1 MNIESY
7 KLIPF
12 SIPFYRPFKTG
23 KETLYSRKGIW
34 VNIQYKNYYGWGEAA
49 PLASFSKDSIEDA
62 HTSLKTFFKKISNS
76 NLEVEEI
83 LSLAEEVT
91 NNSPSALFAIETAF
105 FDLFSHMKNKPLA
118 FYLNSKALDKIK
130 VNGLSAIHS
139 PDDNY
144 KIIKVK
150 IISSNLFVNL
160 ESIENLSN
168 LFGNDVCFR
177 LDINGGFDLPQAI
190 RFCKEMENYN
200 IDYIEQ
206 PIEKHALEDLA
217 ELRNHTKIP
226 IALDESLI
234 DIIDAEKIIESQSA
248 DVFIIKPM
256 MSGGFKQSQ
265 KIMEL
270 AKQES
275 IRTIITS
282 SLETHIGL
290 MACMHLVSA
299 NELNEYCGLSTG
311 YLLNQQKVSYKI
323 KNSSIEIPKL
333 PGLGLVGQK

>member
-1 MNIESY
+1 VNVESY

-12 SIPFYRPFKTG
+12 SIPFVKPFKTG
-23 KETLYSRKGIW
+23 KETLYYRKGIW
-34 VNIQYKNYYGWGEAA
+34 VNIQYKNYYGWGEAS

-62 HTSLKTFFKKISNS
+62 DNSLKRFFKKISNS
-76 NLEVEEI
+76 NLEIEEI
-83 LSLAEEVT
+83 LSLARGVT
-91 NNSPSALFAIETAF
+91 KKSPSALFAIETAF
-105 FDLFSHMKNKPLA
+105 FDLFAQMKNKPLA
-118 FYLNSKALDKIK
+118 FYLNSKAIDQIK
-130 VNGLSAIHS
+130 VNGLSTIHS

-144 KIIKVK
+144 KVIKLKV
-150 IISSNLFVNL
+150 ISSNLFVNL
-160 ESIENLSN
+160 EKIENLSN

-177 LDINGGFDLPQAI
+177 LDINGGFDLTQAI

-217 ELRNHTKIP
+217 ELRNHTAIP

-234 DIIDAEKIIESQSA
+234 DIIDAEKIIENQSA

-256 MSGGFKQSQ
+256 MSGGFKQSRM
-265 KIMEL
+265 IMDL

-290 MACMHLVSA
+290 MACMHLASA
-299 NELNEYCGLSTG
+299 NELNEYCGLSAG
-311 YLLNQQKVSYKI
+311 YLLNQKKLSYKV
-323 KNSSIEIPKL
+323 KNSSIKIPSL
-333 PGLGLVGQK
+333 PGLGLVDQK